1 MMRPVLVLSL
11 VAAIALAGCRPSA
24 SEQSRKPAAEAE
36 VPAVAVTVWTPKT
49 ELFAEHRAFVVGQP
63 SKFAAH
69 VTDLRDWSAVREGRM
84 EAIFTGPDG
93 KETVFPADAPARPGI
108 FQPIATPSVTG
119 THRLRFRV
127 VAPGLT
133 DTIDAGDAVVYADV
147 AAARAAIGEEAE
159 AAGDAIGFLK
169 EQQWKL
175 PFMTAPVATNE
186 VESGVTLQGEV
197 KPAGGHE
204 AAIAAPAAGRLVIR
218 GRPPRLGDRVTR
230 GQVLAVLTPDES
242 AGEDRATLRAAARE
256 AEATSRQAEA
266 DLARAQ
272 RLVAAQ
278 AAPGRRLEEARTT
291 AAVARARL
299 AAARDRLRA
308 KGATLAGAAAVT
320 EESYSLTAPIA
331 GTLVEAR
338 AVPGAHVAAGSSLFR
353 VVDLRRV
360 WVEGRVAEA
369 DANRVAGARAASITA
384 PGATARGQLVAVG
397 AVLDPA
403 TRTAPALFE
412 AANPAGALRIGMT
425 ARITAITG
433 TVRGA
438 VIPRSAIVDDNGT
451 PIAYVQTG
459 GESFERRALVLGP
472 QAGDRVLVEAGLEAG
487 ERVVTRG
494 GYEIR
499 LATLSDAVPAH
510 GHEH

>member
-1 MMRPVLVLSL
+1 MTRPYLALAL
-11 VAAIALAGCRPSA
+11 ALALAGCRA
-24 SEQSRKPAAEAE
+24 STPEKAGEHATEE
-36 VPAVAVTVWTPKT
+36 VPAIATTIWTPKV
-49 ELFAEHRAFVVGQP
+49 ELFSEHRAFVAGRP

-84 EAIFTGPDG
+84 EVVFKGPDG
-93 KETVFPADAPARPGI
+93 AETVYAADAPARPGI
-108 FQPIATPSVTG
+108 FQPVATPTAPG
-119 THRLRFRV
+119 KYRLRYRV
-127 VAPGLT
+127 TAPGLV
-133 DTIDAGDAVVYADV
+133 DTIDAGEVEIYPDI
-147 AAARAAIGEEAE
+147 AAAQAAIGEESE
-159 AAGDAIGFLK
+159 DPDEIGFLK

-175 PFMTAPVATNE
+175 PFMSAPVSTGE
-186 VESGVTLQGEV
+186 VESGIALQGEV

-204 AAIAAPAAGRLVIR
+204 AAIAAPAAGRLVT
-218 GRPPRLGDRVTR
+218 GARPPRLGDRVRR
-230 GQVLAVLTPDES
+230 GQVLAVLTPDEAAS
-242 AGEDRATLRAAARE
+242 EDRATLRAAARE
-256 AEATSRQAEA
+256 AEAASRQAEA

-278 AAPGRRLEEARTT
+278 AAPGKRLEEART
-291 AAVARARL
+291 AATMARARL

-320 EESYSLTAPIA
+320 EESYRLAAPIA

-338 AVPGAHVAAGSSLFR
+338 AVPGAHVAAGTPLFR
-353 VVDLRRV
+353 VVDLGRV
-360 WVEGRVAEA
+360 WIEGRVPEAE
-369 DANRVAGARAASITA
+369 ANRVAATRSAAVTV
-384 PGATARGQLVAVG
+384 PGASVLGRLVAVG

-412 AANPAGALRIGMT
+412 AANPAGTLRIGMT
-425 ARITAITG
+425 ARVTAITG
-433 TVRGA
+433 TVRGP
-438 VIPRSAIVDDNGT
+438 VIPTSAVVDDNGK

-459 GESFERRALVLGP
+459 GESFERRALALGP
-472 QAGDRVLVEAGLEAG
+472 KAGDRVLVESGLKAG

-499 LATLSDAVPAH
+499 LATLSEAVPAH